1 MYVREYFKEEARQ
14 SVNEMVKDIQAVFN
28 GIIDELDWM
37 DDGTRGRAKEKAAA
51 MTTHIAY
58 PDELLDDKKL
68 IDLYANVKKKKK
80 TIYFQPKF
88 ERIFLFD
95 SAVNGGWQW
104 LSQQRS

>member
-1 MYVREYFKEEARQ
+1 VGAMYVREYFKEEARQ

-80 TIYFQPKF
+80 LS
-88 ERIFLFD
+88 IFNNQNLNASFY
-95 SAVNGGWQW
+95 
-104 LSQQRS
+104 LIL